1 MLLPKAN
8 MTLRSR
14 FIQVRLEFDFERE
27 ARVMDQV
34 AEDLKVLRRTSRHT
48 RLCNRS

>member
-1 MLLPKAN
+1 MFLPKAN
-8 MTLRSR
+8 MTPRSR

-34 AEDLKVLRRTSRHT
+34 AEDLQVLRHTSRHS
-48 RLCNRS
+48 RNCS